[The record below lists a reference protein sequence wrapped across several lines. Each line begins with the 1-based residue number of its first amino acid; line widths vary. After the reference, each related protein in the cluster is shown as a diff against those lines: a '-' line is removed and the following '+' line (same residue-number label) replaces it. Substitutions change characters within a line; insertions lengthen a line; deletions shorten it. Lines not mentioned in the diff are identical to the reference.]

1 MEGRP
6 VKFHSYSD
14 LRREAVC
21 EIYRLWRGKWQFM
34 DYKHQLHF
42 KQKEVEDSLTS

>member
-14 LRREAVC
+14 LRREVVC
-21 EIYRLWRGKWQFM
+21 E
-34 DYKHQLHF
+34 HF
-42 KQKEVEDSLTS
+42 GFVEDVNGSLWIISTSYTLSKKKLKIL

>member
-14 LRREAVC
+14 LREKLFANTSACV
-21 EIYRLWRGKWQFM
+21 EDVNGSLWIINTN
-34 DYKHQLHF
+34 YF
-42 KQKEVEDSLTS
+42 KQRS

>member
-14 LRREAVC
+14 LREAVC
-21 EIYRLWRGKWQFM
+21 EHFGLVEDVNGSLWIITP
-34 DYKHQLHF
+34 HF